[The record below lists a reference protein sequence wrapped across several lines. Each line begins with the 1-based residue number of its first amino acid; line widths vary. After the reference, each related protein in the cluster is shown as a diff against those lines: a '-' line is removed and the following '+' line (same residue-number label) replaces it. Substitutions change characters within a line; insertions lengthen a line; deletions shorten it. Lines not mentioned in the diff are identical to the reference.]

1 MGALFPRCIASF
13 GVTLPTYRGMAV
25 LREQKDQRLSD
36 LAAEIST
43 LSRFVGKMKHKGLVT
58 RSRLEDK
65 GRTVAINH
73 ASKDRPLVEGLTPI
87 AVHFEEVALSS
98 YSDDEVD
105 DLKVVF

>member
-43 LSRFVGKMKHKGLVT
+43 LSRFVGKMKHKGLVPPAVGWKT
-58 RSRLEDK
+58 RGGQSQLITHRRAGRLWK
-65 GRTVAINH
+65 G
-73 ASKDRPLVEGLTPI
+73 
-87 AVHFEEVALSS
+87 
-98 YSDDEVD
+98 
-105 DLKVVF
+105 